1 MEKMALVVM
10 VVVVVVVVVVRRR
23 KRVKEKVA
31 MSQLMQGVPFE

>member
-10 VVVVVVVVVVRRR
+10 VVVVRRR